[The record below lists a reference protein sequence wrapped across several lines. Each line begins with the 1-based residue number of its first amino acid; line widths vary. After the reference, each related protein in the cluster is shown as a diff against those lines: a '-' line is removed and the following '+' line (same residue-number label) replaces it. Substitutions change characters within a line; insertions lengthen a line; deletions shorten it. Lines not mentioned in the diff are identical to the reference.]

1 MQTAVQ
7 LDEKLLEQLLQDHLQ
22 LELPDLSALN
32 LRCAYKDG
40 KLVILVQHPIEAI
53 PDKQS
58 VFSLLERAV
67 RAENLSAIA
76 QAQMYLRAE
85 GEKRPY
91 ATQTF
96 SLDVPVGEAAEK
108 NFGWT
113 KFPPMP
119 ETIGEET
126 TDEIPEVVPAE
137 ETFPEEQEDA
147 TALPWRAWLP
157 AVVGSISIVGILCL
171 GSLYVMTSPC
181 TSGTCKEISN
191 AQQLSKNSAQNL
203 QRPKSGQ
210 DILKARQQL
219 QEAIHNL
226 QSIPFWSSQHQN
238 AQQMLKTYQV
248 QANALEE
255 VLKGLGKAE
264 QASQKSQNPPHSEA
278 EWLEIQKLWQEAI
291 AQLQKTSQSSS
302 AYPLAQQKL
311 KAYKGYLVVVN
322 QRLTAEQQAKKQLV
336 SAQSAAK
343 IAETRQGIAQSLES
357 WQLVETTWETA
368 MKELQKIRPGTTAY
382 QDAQQLIN
390 AYKPKLNEVR
400 DRQVQEKFGAN
411 AYNQSLQIAQQAQ
424 NFGTNN
430 QWGQATG
437 SWRNALSYVKQVP
450 KGTYYYGQAQVLVT
464 SYADALKQAEGKLQ
478 IFTALQQASKD
489 LDKVCAGTPKVC
501 SYTITT
507 SEIKVYLTPAYAQ
520 KVKQTALEAQ
530 GKGDYKTQ
538 VGVVSHV
545 YSLGESFGAVSDNA
559 RIRME
564 IYGPDGVLVETH
576 EPKI

>member
-40 KLVILVQHPIEAI
+40 KLVILVQHPIESI

-76 QAQMYLRAE
+76 QVQMYLRAE

-126 TDEIPEVVPAE
+126 TDEIPEVLPTE
-137 ETFPEEQEDA
+137 ETSEEEQEDA
-147 TALPWRAWLP
+147 AGLPWRAWLP

-181 TSGTCKEISN
+181 TSGTCQEISN

-203 QRPKSGQ
+203 QSPKSGQ

-219 QEAIHNL
+219 QEAIRNL
-226 QSIPFWSSQHQN
+226 QKIPFWSSQHQN

-264 QASQKSQNPPHSEA
+264 QASQKSQNPPHAEA

-302 AYPLAQQKL
+302 AYSLAQQKL
-311 KAYKGYLVVVN
+311 KAYKGYLAVAN

-400 DRQVQEKFGAN
+400 DRQIQEKFGAN

-450 KGTYYYGQAQVLVT
+450 KGTYYYGPAQSLVT

-478 IFTALQQASKD
+478 IFTALQQASQD

-507 SEIKVYLTPAYAQ
+507 SEIKVYLTTAYAQ

-530 GKGDYKTQ
+530 GKGDYKAQ

-576 EPKI
+576 EPKV